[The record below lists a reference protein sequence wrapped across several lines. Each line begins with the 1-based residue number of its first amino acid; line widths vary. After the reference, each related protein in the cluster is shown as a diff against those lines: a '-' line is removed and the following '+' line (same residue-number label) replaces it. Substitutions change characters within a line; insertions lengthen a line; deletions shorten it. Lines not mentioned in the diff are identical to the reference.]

1 MPAKKIV
8 SVVVPIF
15 NEVQMVDEIYSRV
28 SAVFDKIDN
37 YNYELVFFDDGS
49 TDGTKEAIKK
59 LCNKHNEVKSVFY
72 ARNFGYLKS
81 TFYCM
86 QQAKGDCAVI
96 LHADLQNPPEVIPEL
111 IEKWESG
118 SQVVLGIKNKS
129 HENKLMYTLRTIGYF
144 ILINFFGIKMVP
156 HATEFELFDKSFI
169 NILKSIKTTNPFLR
183 GIVSEYAA
191 NIEHVYFTQDA
202 RKKGKSKFNFSKY
215 YDFAMCGI
223 TQYGKKTAKSVISLS
238 LTGIILSVAEFF
250 FVFIPQCFEKQ
261 LFEISNSFLTRFL
274 IFLIFILFILLS
286 VSIEFLS
293 TAITNLSEKP
303 FIIEE
308 ERINY

>member
-15 NEVQMVDEIYSRV
+15 NEIQMVDEIYSRV

-37 YNYELVFFDDGS
+37 YDYELVFFDDGS
-49 TDGTKEAIKK
+49 TDGTREAIKK
-59 LCNKHNEVKSVFY
+59 LCNKYNEVKSVFY

-111 IEKWESG
+111 IKKWENG

-169 NILKSIKTTNPFLR
+169 NILKNIKTTNPFLR

-238 LTGIILSVAEFF
+238 LIGIILSVAEFF

-274 IFLIFILFILLS
+274 IFLFFILFILLS
-286 VSIEFLS
+286 VAIEFLS

>member
-156 HATEFELFDKSFI
+156 HATEFELFDKSFF
-169 NILKSIKTTNPFLR
+169 SIKIYR
-183 GIVSEYAA
+183 
-191 NIEHVYFTQDA
+191 
-202 RKKGKSKFNFSKY
+202 R
-215 YDFAMCGI
+215 
-223 TQYGKKTAKSVISLS
+223 
-238 LTGIILSVAEFF
+238 
-250 FVFIPQCFEKQ
+250 
-261 LFEISNSFLTRFL
+261 
-274 IFLIFILFILLS
+274 
-286 VSIEFLS
+286 
-293 TAITNLSEKP
+293 
-303 FIIEE
+303 
-308 ERINY
+308 